1 MEDFK
6 SMLFDTINS
15 FKNQKNEPIDWT
27 VAWENSEKF
36 ETILD
41 ALDALI
47 DGVALIPDIEES
59 KRIHL
64 LGRLALN
71 RSHISHCY
79 GNEQQIAHFIK
90 HGQTLEI
97 ILKDVLNASQWL
109 KTAHERFEE
118 YVEFE
123 DTVTEESDVT
133 QKQLDHF
140 RPILMALAAM
150 AVITIEQEE
159 YSDEDEDGFE
169 VEDEEEEEC
178 DEYCD

>member
-6 SMLFDTINS
+6 TMLFDTIS
-15 FKNQKNEPIDWT
+15 AFKNQKNEPIDWT
-27 VAWENSEKF
+27 IAWEDADKF
-36 ETILD
+36 EMILD
-41 ALDALI
+41 AVDALI
-47 DGVALIPDIEES
+47 DGVALIPDIEEA
-59 KRIHL
+59 KRINL

-90 HGQTLEI
+90 HGQNLEG
-97 ILKDVLNASQWL
+97 ILKDVLNASNWL
-109 KTAHERFEE
+109 KTAQDRFEE

-123 DTVTEESDVT
+123 DTVTEETDVT

-150 AVITIEQEE
+150 AIITIEQEE
-159 YSDEDEDGFE
+159 SSEEDEDEFNVE
-169 VEDEEEEEC
+169 EEDEDEC
-178 DEYCD
+178 GEYCD